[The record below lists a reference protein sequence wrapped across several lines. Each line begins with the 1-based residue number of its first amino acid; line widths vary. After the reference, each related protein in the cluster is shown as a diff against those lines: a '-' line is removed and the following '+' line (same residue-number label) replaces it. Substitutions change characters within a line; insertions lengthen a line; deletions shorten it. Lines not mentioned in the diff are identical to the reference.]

1 MKKLLSDTEKRI
13 LAALQHGL
21 PQTLTPYEDV
31 ANRAGIP
38 TDQLLNI
45 LKGWKKSGKIRRMG
59 AIVNHFNIGL
69 SAGSMV
75 TWQVEPGRVEHVG
88 EILASFD
95 QVSHAYERPGNENW
109 PYNLYTMVHGCDP
122 ANVHQTVM
130 EMSNACGVT
139 DFKEL
144 TTEREL
150 KKVPPTYIVDK

>member
-75 TWQVEPGRVEHVG
+75 TWQVAPDRIEEVG
-88 EILASFD
+88 EILASFE

-109 PYNLYTMVHGCDP
+109 PHNLYTMVHGSDP
-122 ANVHQTVM
+122 DDVHQTVM
-130 EMSNACGVT
+130 KMSSACGVSE
-139 DFKEL
+139 FKEL